1 MAKKEDFSLCVWA
14 DLKNQHIDLLKETKN
29 STELEELLSDL
40 LQISNSTN
48 SKILLDLY
56 LGAYKHACSKNFGN
70 AQTSTFIS
78 IIKRVHEMCVST
90 PFGNF
95 DECCKYFRKLLPMH
109 AVHRPPWSLK
119 IFNTKECQIVNDYIT
134 DVYFRHFKMY
144 KFSFTARLR
153 LDLQFTY
160 KGLPE
165 EVVLE
170 EGSCVSQDD
179 VTNEEEVEEVDIDAL
194 DCENELEMI
203 IKKAVQDQ
211 LRMINLEVEEQL
223 DNVDKAVN
231 NKLQELNKCSSEVN
245 GVSGKKSKRMKKI
258 NEK

>member
-1 MAKKEDFSLCVWA
+1 MANKDFSLCVWA
-14 DLKNQHIDLLKETKN
+14 DLKYHHIDLLKETKN
-29 STELEELLSDL
+29 SKELEELLSDL

-78 IIKRVHEMCVST
+78 IIKRIHEMCVST

-95 DECCKYFRKLLPMH
+95 DECCQYFRKLLPMH

-119 IFNTKECQIVNDYIT
+119 IFNTKECQLVNDYIT

-153 LDLQFTY
+153 MDLQFTY
-160 KGLPE
+160 KGTPE
-165 EVVLE
+165 EVIIE
-170 EGSCVSQDD
+170 DESCVSQDD
-179 VTNEEEVEEVDIDAL
+179 ITNEEEVEEVDIDSL

-203 IKKAVQDQ
+203 IKKAVQEQ
-211 LRMINLEVEEQL
+211 LRMINVEVEEQL
-223 DNVDKAVN
+223 ESVDKAVN
-231 NKLQELNKCSSEVN
+231 SKLQELSKRSSETD
-245 GVSGKKSKRMKKI
+245 GAIAKKNKRKK
-258 NEK
+258 

>member
-1 MAKKEDFSLCVWA
+1 MANAQDFSLCVWA
-14 DLKNQHIDLLKETKN
+14 DLKNHHIDLLKETKN
-29 STELEELLSDL
+29 AKELESILSDI

-56 LGAYKHACSKNFGN
+56 LGAYKFACSKNFGN
-70 AQTSTFIS
+70 AQVSTFIS
-78 IIKRVHEMCVST
+78 ILKRVHEMCVST

-119 IFNTKECQIVNDYIT
+119 IFNTKDCQLVNDYVT

-160 KGLPE
+160 RGLPE
-165 EVVLE
+165 EVVTT
-170 EGSCVSQDD
+170 EGSSVSQDD
-179 VTNEEEVEEVDIDAL
+179 ATDIEEVEEVAIDAL
-194 DCENELEMI
+194 ECENELEMI

-211 LRMINLEVEEQL
+211 LKIINADVDEQL
-223 DNVDKAVN
+223 EAVDKVVA
-231 NKLQELNKCSSEVN
+231 NKLQELNKSSEVN
-245 GVSGKKSKRMKKI
+245 VSAKKNKRKK
-258 NEK
+258 